1 MGSSKKVTVG
11 YKYYLGMHLILCH
24 GPADS
29 LRRITVDGRI
39 AWIGVNEGGR
49 VNVAN
54 EGLFGGEQRE
64 GGVSGACDLEMGRPD
79 QGRNDYLIGQLG
91 ADLPAFRGVVGFVMR
106 QAYLGLN
113 PYLKRWGFR
122 LQRIHVRQ
130 NGLPQWY
137 DEKAEISTLVP
148 TILDEPWQYQVLP
161 YHSNPGYDNISIP
174 TSGWQGEAVLPFTNS
189 NVWLYP
195 TPPGWPTVDR
205 SVVWIKKT
213 VHNVPAGL
221 VIQARADNGCLL
233 WVNGTYIGA
242 SNRDNA
248 PIPSNNNYPV
258 EFTVPASGTYEV
270 VVKAYTEDSTGD
282 QAGNYLSITLADVP
296 NGGDMNP
303 AHIIRECLTDPDW
316 GMGYQDADVDDDAFM
331 AAADKLYTEG
341 MGMSLLWDRQ
351 MPIEDFVME
360 VVKHI
365 NASVYVDRSTGKFVL
380 KLIRDDYD
388 KDDLLVIDED
398 NISKVENATRP
409 TTGELVNSI
418 SVVYWDAQTGENASV
433 TVQDQALIQMQG
445 SVVNTT
451 LQFPGFTNATIA
463 SKVALRSLRSLST
476 PLLSCTVYADR
487 TASKLNVGDVFRLTW
502 PDLEIDDLVMR
513 VAALAFGDGK
523 SNTVKITCIE
533 DSFAFPE
540 TATVV
545 PDVPG
550 WENPS
555 QPATPSPHRLPF
567 ESPYYE
573 LVQTLGQSD
582 VDGMLLE
589 SPDAALLM
597 AAASA
602 PPGGIQA
609 VVSANAGA
617 GFEDV
622 AALDF
627 CPYATLQTDM
637 DALTTEV
644 TFSDGVDLDLV
655 AVGTIVRIGEEEC
668 RVDAI
673 DVGTSTL
680 TVGRGCLDTPPIPHS
695 VGEGI
700 FFWDVYNAVDQ
711 TEYVLGE
718 TVQVKIL
725 PTTGGGAL
733 DPSAA
738 PTDSVTFEGRPIRPY
753 PPGDFKING
762 VSYPVGP
769 LDHTLA
775 FTWVDRDRR
784 QQTSGEI
791 IDHFDPDPI
800 GPEAGTTYRLRAIK
814 DGITLVHDEEPVS
827 SGVTWEPEETAT
839 YTVMIDAVRGGRY
852 SYRPARHTFDYLAD
866 LPDDV
871 MAGRILD
878 KLVHWWALNE
888 TSGTTFK
895 DSHGGMDLTL
905 FNNASTGVTYSR
917 ASLRTGGPTCVQFSG
932 NGGAFQ
938 WGNPEWWVKQLDVS
952 LVAWSKPME
961 ANYANN
967 RPLVCDSPASD
978 SSEAINQRLQWWYGN
993 TAGTANLMGAFWE
1006 YGVGTNYTPPNGNT
1020 VHDTA
1025 AHMFSFTR
1033 VGATSTVAYSRDGVP
1048 DGGGAYATAPT
1059 GGNSVDSRF
1068 SLGNVPAN
1076 SANSGNADNNPVRA
1090 DMQDVQAYRT
1100 PLTNDELDW
1109 LYNGGA
1115 GRSYADIWT
1124 LSTRTRLW
1132 TPQQLGRKVVWFK
1145 SDHEDNHESVAGYVD
1160 RVANLTGFPAGTP
1173 YSNAA
1178 ANQFRNDLT
1187 TLNGRKVLTG
1197 NGSTNCNGHFVFPN
1211 TKYRWKAVNGSTI
1224 VYVGKAATAKPSGSA
1239 QTLDLLQT
1247 RDGSNGHLHGIYC
1260 NDSTGGQAVTNGG
1273 RRLTGDSY
1281 ASSTASIVR
1290 TNWNIIGCTNNYAD
1304 GTSRI
1309 KLNGGTEAVS
1319 GVVYTTGVT
1328 STADKGDNFGVGGQ
1342 AYGTSERS
1350 LNSEFAEVLVID
1362 GLLTATEWEKLEGYL
1377 AHQWGL
1383 TANLPSGHPY
1393 KSSPPTI

>member
-161 YHSNPGYDNISIP
+161 YHSNPGYDNIAIP
-174 TSGWQGEAVLPFTNS
+174 TSGWQGEAVLPFTDS

-545 PDVPG
+545 PDIPG

-733 DPSAA
+733 DPGAA

-753 PPGDFKING
+753 PPGDLRINDE
-762 VSYPVGP
+762 SYPTGTDLEGELV
-769 LDHTLA
+769 

-784 QQTSGEI
+784 QQTGGEVV
-791 IDHFDPDPI
+791 DHFDSSPI
-800 GPEAGTTYRLRAIK
+800 GPEAGTTYRLRAFK
-814 DGITLVHDEEPVS
+814 DDDED
-827 SGVTWEPEETAT
+827 PEYEADPATSPLAWTPEKTAL
-839 YTVMIDAVRGGRY
+839 YTVLVDALRGGRY
-852 SYRPARHTFDYLAD
+852 SYRPARHVFNYVASAPEITNTLPQPILGEEYYAQLTAVGGAVPYTWSISSGALWSGITLDPDTGEFTGEVPDLTPATFTVRVTASGGTFYSELAFVD
-866 LPDDV
+866 FAPRLPDAFAAQVVLLMHLDGNNIDV
-871 MAGRILD
+871 KGHTFTDVGTVGYAAGKFGNALTLATGDSGLSSAISQAD
-878 KLVHWWALNE
+878 FAFGTSDFTIEGWIKLASGFAGGAMISQFDVGATPGWQIYVTNLGVPQFYHYVGGGSYPINPTGVDLRDGNWHHIAVSR
-888 TSGTTFK
+888 SGTT
-895 DSHGGMDLTL
+895 
-905 FNNASTGVTYSR
+905 
-917 ASLRTGGPTCVQFSG
+917 LR
-932 NGGAFQ
+932 
-938 WGNPEWWVKQLDVS
+938 
-952 LVAWSKPME
+952 
-961 ANYANN
+961 
-967 RPLVCDSPASD
+967 
-978 SSEAINQRLQWWYGN
+978 
-993 TAGTANLMGAFWE
+993 
-1006 YGVGTNYTPPNGNT
+1006 
-1020 VHDTA
+1020 
-1025 AHMFSFTR
+1025 MF
-1033 VGATSTVAYSRDGVP
+1033 VDGVM
-1048 DGGGAYATAPT
+1048 PT
-1059 GGNSVDSRF
+1059 GGSVT
-1068 SLGNVPAN
+1068 N
-1076 SANSGNADNNPVRA
+1076 SANYGSSGLYLSIGYQRQGSARYPFRGGIDDVRLTKA
-1090 DMQDVQAYRT
+1090 ARYTANFT
-1100 PLTNDELDW
+1100 P
-1109 LYNGGA
+1109 
-1115 GRSYADIWT
+1115 
-1124 LSTRTRLW
+1124 
-1132 TPQQLGRKVVWFK
+1132 
-1145 SDHEDNHESVAGYVD
+1145 
-1160 RVANLTGFPAGTP
+1160 PAGP
-1173 YSNAA
+1173 
-1178 ANQFRNDLT
+1178 
-1187 TLNGRKVLTG
+1187 
-1197 NGSTNCNGHFVFPN
+1197 FPN
-1211 TKYRWKAVNGSTI
+1211 
-1224 VYVGKAATAKPSGSA
+1224 PS
-1239 QTLDLLQT
+1239 
-1247 RDGSNGHLHGIYC
+1247 
-1260 NDSTGGQAVTNGG
+1260 
-1273 RRLTGDSY
+1273 
-1281 ASSTASIVR
+1281 
-1290 TNWNIIGCTNNYAD
+1290 
-1304 GTSRI
+1304 
-1309 KLNGGTEAVS
+1309 
-1319 GVVYTTGVT
+1319 
-1328 STADKGDNFGVGGQ
+1328 
-1342 AYGTSERS
+1342 
-1350 LNSEFAEVLVID
+1350 
-1362 GLLTATEWEKLEGYL
+1362 
-1377 AHQWGL
+1377 
-1383 TANLPSGHPY
+1383 
-1393 KSSPPTI
+1393 